1 MTLTGQGS
9 RVRQGARNV
18 AKKPHPLRSLYAA
31 GGRYA
36 EEAREQVAACLAR
49 HATVEEAA
57 AELDIHRTTL
67 QDWMREMGLKK
78 REL

>member
-1 MTLTGQGS
+1 M
-9 RVRQGARNV
+9 AR
-18 AKKPHPLRSLYAA
+18 KPTHPLRALFAA

-36 EEAREQVAACLAR
+36 EDAREQVAACLAR
-49 HATVEEAA
+49 HRTVEEAA
-57 AELDIHRTTL
+57 AELGVHRTTL